1 MNEFLQ
7 TCTNLEESKTII
19 ADLLTP
25 VFPHAGGVIYII
37 NDSKNIFDTF
47 AIWGDINS
55 KERFEPKKCWAIRKG
70 NLHLAYPDSS
80 GLYCSHISNEK
91 NLSPTLCLPMI
102 AKGENI
108 GMLYLSFEKTTKI
121 PHETQELAETVAHNL
136 AISFANLKLQ
146 QELRNQSFRD
156 ALTGLYNRRYLIE
169 SLKRELERAHRK
181 QQFVSVI
188 TLDVDRFKSFNDLY
202 GHSAGDLVLSE
213 IGSYLLSNIRQY
225 DVACRYGGEELTI
238 VMPDASAKDAMI
250 RAEKIRQGIKNLQL
264 KHEGQKLKPVTVSM
278 GISCFPEDGRDPEDL
293 ILIADK
299 ALYSAKKGG

>member
-1 MNEFLQ
+1 M
-7 TCTNLEESKTII
+7 
-19 ADLLTP
+19 
-25 VFPHAGGVIYII
+25 
-37 NDSKNIFDTF
+37 
-47 AIWGDINS
+47 
-55 KERFEPKKCWAIRKG
+55 
-70 NLHLAYPDSS
+70 
-80 GLYCSHISNEK
+80 
-91 NLSPTLCLPMI
+91 
-102 AKGENI
+102 
-108 GMLYLSFEKTTKI
+108 
-121 PHETQELAETVAHNL
+121 
-136 AISFANLKLQ
+136 
-146 QELRNQSFRD
+146 RNQSFRD